1 MSETKVSE
9 VREFEGTV
17 DELKHLFSD
26 RAASG
31 ETMVLNLGPQHPS
44 THGVLRLILELDGEE
59 VVRCVPDIGF
69 LHTGIEKNMEAKTYV
84 KALVMTDRMDY
95 LNPLG
100 NNLTYCLAVEKLCS
114 IEVPDRAQVIR
125 VICCELQRI
134 SSHLVWLG
142 TSAMDLNASSILIYC
157 FRDRELLLDLFEL
170 VGGQRMMSSYIRPG
184 GVWRDLP
191 DEFVPAVEAFLEY
204 LPGKLAD
211 YERLLTR
218 NPIFLKRTVDVGV
231 IAADE
236 AMARGMT
243 GASLRGSGVNY
254 DVRRAMPYCGYENY
268 DFDVPLEEGCDVYAR
283 YRVRMREFQQSMRI
297 IRQAISRLQSG
308 SVMTNDRRFA
318 PPPRSELGRSM
329 EAVIHHFK
337 YWTEGFSA
345 PEGEVYIATE
355 SPRGELGCFLVGDGS
370 AQPARV
376 HFRTPSF
383 NNLQSLPYMAEGYL
397 VADLVAIIGSIDIV
411 LGDVDR

>member
-1 MSETKVSE
+1 M
-9 VREFEGTV
+9 
-17 DELKHLFSD
+17 
-26 RAASG
+26 
-31 ETMVLNLGPQHPS
+31 LNLGPQHPS

-125 VICCELQRI
+125 VICSELQRI

-236 AMARGMT
+236 AVARGMT

>member
-1 MSETKVSE
+1 MSP

-26 RAASG
+26 RAATG

-44 THGVLRLILELDGEE
+44 THGVLRLMLELDGEE
-59 VVRCVPDIGF
+59 VVRCLPDIGF
-69 LHTGIEKNMEAKTYV
+69 LHTGIEKNMEAKTY
-84 KALVMTDRMDY
+84 RMDY

-100 NNLTYCLAVEKLCS
+100 NNLTYCLAVEKLCG

-125 VICCELQRI
+125 VLSAELQRI

-157 FRDRELLLDLFEL
+157 FRDRERLLDIFEMI
-170 VGGQRMMSSYIRPG
+170 GGQRMMTSYIRPG

-191 DEFVPAVEAFLEY
+191 DEFIPAVQAFLEY
-204 LPGKLAD
+204 LPPKLAD

-218 NPIFLKRTVDVGV
+218 NPLFLRRTVDVGI
-231 IAADE
+231 IAADQ
-236 AMARGMT
+236 ALARGMT

-254 DVRRAMPYCGYENY
+254 DVRRAMPYCGYERY
-268 DFDVPLEEGCDVYAR
+268 DFDVPLEKGCDVYAR

-297 IRQAISRLQSG
+297 IRQALAMLQPG
-308 SVMTNDRRFA
+308 PIMTDDNHFA

-345 PEGEVYIATE
+345 PEGEVYLATE
-355 SPRGELGCFLVGDGS
+355 SPRGELGCYLVGDGG

-383 NNLQSLPYMAEGYL
+383 HNLQSLPYMAEGYL
-397 VADLVAIIGSIDIV
+397 VADLVAMIGSIDIV

>member
-1 MSETKVSE
+1 
-9 VREFEGTV
+9 
-17 DELKHLFSD
+17 
-26 RAASG
+26 
-31 ETMVLNLGPQHPS
+31 
-44 THGVLRLILELDGEE
+44 
-59 VVRCVPDIGF
+59 VRCLPDIGF
-69 LHTGIEKNMEAKTYV
+69 LHTGIEKNMEAKTYL

-100 NNLTYCLAVEKLCS
+100 NNLTYCLAVEKLCG

-125 VICCELQRI
+125 VLCAELQRI

-157 FRDRELLLDLFEL
+157 FRDRERLLDIFEMI
-170 VGGQRMMSSYIRPG
+170 GGQRMMSSYIRPG

-191 DEFVPAVEAFLEY
+191 DEFIPAVEAFLEY
-204 LPGKLAD
+204 LPPKLAD
-211 YERLLTR
+211 YERLLTH
-218 NPIFLKRTVDVGV
+218 NPLFLRRTADVGI
-231 IAADE
+231 IAADQ
-236 AMARGMT
+236 ALARGMT
-243 GASLRGSGVNY
+243 GASLRASGVNY
-254 DVRRAMPYCGYENY
+254 DVRRAMPYCGYESY

-297 IRQAISRLQSG
+297 IHQALSMLQPG
-308 SVMTNDRRFA
+308 PVMTDDNRFA
-318 PPPRSELGRSM
+318 PPPRSDLGRSM

-345 PEGEVYIATE
+345 PEGEVYLATE
-355 SPRGELGCFLVGDGS
+355 SPRGELGCYLVGDGG

-383 NNLQSLPYMAEGYL
+383 HNLQSLPYMAEGYL
-397 VADLVAIIGSIDIV
+397 VADLVAMIGSIDIV